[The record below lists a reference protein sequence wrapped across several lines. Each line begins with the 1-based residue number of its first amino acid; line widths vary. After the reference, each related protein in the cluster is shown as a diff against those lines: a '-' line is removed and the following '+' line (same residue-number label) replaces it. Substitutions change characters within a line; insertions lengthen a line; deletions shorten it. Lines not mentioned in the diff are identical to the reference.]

1 MKLSQFRQLV
11 DEEFGPSFA
20 AVILADTRLTEKSD
34 KTPLELLKTG
44 DDPREV
50 WLALCSH
57 LGVPK
62 VRWHGKPR
70 TKQHAVN

>member
-20 AVILADTRLTEKSD
+20 AVILADTRLTDKSD
-34 KTPLELLKTG
+34 QTPLELIKSG
-44 DDPREV
+44 DDPKEV
-50 WLALCSH
+50 WLALCAH

-62 VRWHGKPR
+62 ERWHGKPR
-70 TKQHAVN
+70 TMQHAEN

>member
-20 AVILADTRLTEKSD
+20 AVVLADTRLTEKSD
-34 KTPLELLKTG
+34 KTPLELIAIG
-44 DDPREV
+44 DDPKEV
-50 WLALCSH
+50 WLAICSH

-62 VRWHGKPR
+62 ERWHGKTK
-70 TKQHAVN
+70 TKQHAEN

>member
-1 MKLSQFRQLV
+1 VKLSQFRQLV
-11 DEEFGPSFA
+11 DEEFGPGFA
-20 AVILADTRLTEKSD
+20 AVILADTRLTDKSD

-44 DDPREV
+44 DDPKEV

-62 VRWHGKPR
+62 ERWHGKPR
-70 TKQHAVN
+70 TKQHAEN